1 MIKNIV
7 SWFAMLALAGALAAC
22 GQNQEGGTTDSAA
35 PQQPESAPADQ
46 GQGQPP
52 AGQ

>member
-7 SWFAMLALAGALAAC
+7 SWFAMLALAGVLAAC
-22 GQNQEGGTTDSAA
+22 GQNQEGGADSAA
-35 PQQPESAPADQ
+35 PQQPESAPAEQ
-46 GQGQPP
+46 GQGQGP